1 MVRYRTVLVAYDGS
15 TASQRALEAAIDL
28 AREGAEVIGVSVRAP
43 TGDARNAQPSTELQ
57 DMIATIT
64 GPVGVRLPT
73 ELRTGH
79 PAQEI
84 LAAARSH
91 RADLIII
98 GRSGGS
104 NAWGRVLGATAQEVS
119 RRAECSVLIVP

>member
-1 MVRYRTVLVAYDGS
+1 
-15 TASQRALEAAIDL
+15 
-28 AREGAEVIGVSVRAP
+28 
-43 TGDARNAQPSTELQ
+43 
-57 DMIATIT
+57 MIAIYK
-64 GPVGVRLPT
+64 GSVGVRLRA

-98 GRSGGS
+98 GRSGRSATG
-104 NAWGRVLGATAQEVS
+104 GGLLGATVEEVS
-119 RRAECSVLIVP
+119 RHAECSVLIVP